1 MNTEK
6 TLVYAIIDKDGKVL
20 PEHSFDSA
28 VRAQNLA
35 NKYQPGREWK
45 VYKTV
50 EANWELV
57 NQ

>member
-1 MNTEK
+1 MQSEK

-35 NKYQPGREWK
+35 NKYQPGRDWK
-45 VYKTV
+45 VYKAV
-50 EANWELV
+50 VPNWELV
-57 NQ
+57 QQ